1 MRKTK
6 LYNIWL
12 AILSSLW
19 FIPSVMILLAIS
31 LSFVAIWFDKEME
44 YEILAQVIQLEQNSI
59 LNNFLI
65 VGPEGARS
73 VLSTVAGSMITVAGV
88 TFSITIVTLTL
99 ASSQFGPRLLTNFMQ
114 DRSTQFVL
122 GAFTSTFI
130 YCLLVLRSVQSTHDS
145 VFVPTISVNIAVIL
159 AIINGCI
166 LIYFIHNIGSSIKA
180 ENVISLVYRQLR
192 ENVERIFKD
201 IEINE
206 GGGRKQKES
215 TAIEPAE
222 GHKEVIAA
230 ARDGYLQAI
239 DHQALIDIGKR
250 HNLLISLRLRAGN
263 YATHTTPLADV
274 HHFRSLKDGV
284 VKEIQCACIYGYQ
297 RTPEQDIEFA
307 IHQLVEIALRSLS
320 PSINDPFTAISCI
333 DYLGSAFC
341 YLSDKRFPSPYCYD
355 QSGDLRLITKPLKF
369 GNILDSAFNQI
380 RQQCRSSVAVTI
392 RLMDTYVQ
400 IARSA
405 SDDDR
410 RKELFKHAQIL
421 NQSVE
426 SYLDDE
432 HDRQDLQNRYRE
444 IVSLVG
450 REQT

>member
-12 AILSSLW
+12 AIQSSLW

-31 LSFVAIWFDKEME
+31 LSFVSIWFDREME
-44 YEILAQVIQLEQNSI
+44 YEILVQVIQLEEDSI
-59 LNNFLI
+59 LSNFLI

-114 DRSTQFVL
+114 DKSTQFVL
-122 GAFTSTFI
+122 GAFTATFI

-145 VFVPTISVNIAVIL
+145 VFVPTVSVNISVVL

-180 ENVISLVYRQLR
+180 ENVISLVYRHLR
-192 ENVERIFKD
+192 ENIDRIFKD
-201 IEINE
+201 IEIKE
-206 GGGRKQKES
+206 RGGKNQKES

-222 GHKEVIAA
+222 GRKEEIAA

-239 DHQALIDIGKR
+239 DHQALIDIGTR
-250 HNLLISLRLRAGN
+250 HDLLISLRLRAGN
-263 YATHTTPLADV
+263 YVTHTTPLADV
-274 HHFRSLKDGV
+274 YHSRPLEECV
-284 VKEIQCACIYGYQ
+284 AEEIQCACIYGYQ

-307 IHQLVEIALRSLS
+307 LHQLVEIALRSLS
-320 PSINDPFTAISCI
+320 PSINDPFTTISCI
-333 DYLGSAFC
+333 DYLGSALC
-341 YLSDKRFPSPYCYD
+341 YLAGKQFPSPYCCD
-355 QSGDLRLITKPLKF
+355 QNGDLRVITKSVKF
-369 GNILDSAFNQI
+369 GNMLDSAFNQI
-380 RQQCRSSVAVTI
+380 RQQCSSSVAVTI
-392 RLMDTYVQ
+392 RLMDAYVQ
-400 IARSA
+400 IARNVCE
-405 SDDDR
+405 DHR
-410 RKELFKHAQIL
+410 RKELFKHAQML
-421 NQSVE
+421 SQSAE

-432 HDRQDLQNRYRE
+432 HDRQDLEKRYRKV
-444 IVSLVG
+444 VSLIG